1 MPIVHTGGA
10 PIGLIAGNG
19 RFPLLAL
26 EAAKKAGMEVVALGI
41 KEEASR
47 DIEQLAART
56 WISLGALSKMI
67 EICHGEGITQIMM
80 CEGEA
85 HENLFIVPTTPA
97 YNTNPEL

>member
-1 MPIVHTGGA
+1 M
-10 PIGLIAGNG
+10 PIGLIAGNY

-56 WISLGALSKMI
+56 YYLPRCSAR
-67 EICHGEGITQIMM
+67 
-80 CEGEA
+80 
-85 HENLFIVPTTPA
+85 
-97 YNTNPEL
+97 